1 MSDNTQPV
9 LLNFAPVLDG
19 LLIAVAGW
27 IAYFIRWNEWSI
39 PQGYLLVLILG
50 TALAVVLL
58 PLSGA
63 YRSWR
68 GRVQWKD
75 IGHALPALFFVVLIL
90 ALLGTLAKTSAEFS
104 RLWMA
109 YWFTLSVVALSAF
122 RWGGGKLQGLQM
134 RGGTLKRGILII
146 GDGEFALSVAEKI
159 RLATGS
165 SMEVCGFVATGK
177 LLAASPLAGPMLG
190 DLKQLENI
198 ISSPEL
204 SIDEIWIAVGD
215 FKPGQREMM
224 MQVLRRSCL
233 TIRFVPDLSM
243 LALINHVPREIAG
256 MTVIDLN
263 ASPLDGHNAV
273 LKATFDKAF
282 SALVLLLLAPLFCLI
297 SLAIKLDSGGPVFFR
312 QKRHGWDGHIIR
324 VLKFRTMKHVDSPAD
339 GVRQAVRNDPRVTAV
354 GGILRRSSLDELPQ
368 FINVL
373 RGDMSVVGPRPH
385 PLLLNES
392 FVGQIDAY
400 LQRHRVKPGI
410 TGWAQIHGFR
420 GETNTLDK
428 MQKRVEYDLYY
439 IEHWSLWL
447 DVKIIMRTLVG
458 GWSGDGAY

>member
-1 MSDNTQPV
+1 MSDNRQRA
-9 LLNFAPVLDG
+9 LLNFAPALDG

-27 IAYFIRWNEWSI
+27 IAYFFRWNEWSI
-39 PQGYLLVLILG
+39 PRDYLLVLILG
-50 TALAVVLL
+50 ATLAVLLL

-63 YRSWR
+63 YQSWR
-68 GRVQWKD
+68 GRVQWHD
-75 IGHALPALFFVVLIL
+75 IGHALPGLFFVVLIL
-90 ALLGTLAKTSAEFS
+90 ALVGTLAKTSAEFS

-109 YWFTLSVVALSAF
+109 YWFTLSVVALFAF
-122 RWGGGKLQGLQM
+122 RWGVEKLQRLRM
-134 RGGTLKRGILII
+134 RGGTLKQKVLIV

-159 RLATGS
+159 EAAAGS
-165 SMEVCGFVATGK
+165 SMEVCGFVATGNPP
-177 LLAASPLAGPMLG
+177 AASPLTGHVLG

-198 ISSPEL
+198 ISNPDI

-233 TIRFVPDLSM
+233 TIRFVPDLSL
-243 LALINHVPREIAG
+243 LALINHVPGEIAG

-263 ASPLDGHNAV
+263 ASPLEGHNAV

-282 SALVLLLLAPLFCLI
+282 SALVLVILAPLFCLI
-297 SLAIKLDSGGPVFFR
+297 SLAIKLNSRGPVFFM
-312 QKRHGWDGHIIR
+312 QKRHGWDGQIIR
-324 VLKFRTMKHVDSPAD
+324 VLKFRTMKHTDFPED
-339 GVRQAVRNDPRVTAV
+339 EVRQAVRGDSRVTAV
-354 GGILRRSSLDELPQ
+354 GRFLRRSSLDELPQ

-385 PLLLNES
+385 PLSLNES

-400 LQRHRVKPGI
+400 MQRHRVKPGI
-410 TGWAQIHGFR
+410 TGWAQVHGFR
-420 GETNTLDK
+420 GETETLDK

-439 IEHWSLWL
+439 IEHWSPWL
-447 DVKIIMRTLVG
+447 DVKIIMRSLIG
-458 GWSGDGAY
+458 GWSGDSAY

>member
-68 GRVQWKD
+68 GRVQWQD
-75 IGHALPALFFVVLIL
+75 IGHVVPALFFVVLIL
-90 ALLGTLAKTSAEFS
+90 ALVGTLAKTTAEFS

-109 YWFTLSVVALSAF
+109 YWFTLSVVALFAF
-122 RWGGGKLQGLQM
+122 RWGVGKLQRLQM
-134 RGGTLKRGILII
+134 RGGTLKRRILII
-146 GDGEFALSVAEKI
+146 GDGEFALAVAQKI
-159 RLATGS
+159 RVATGS
-165 SMEVCGFVATGK
+165 SMEVCGFVATGNP
-177 LLAASPLAGPMLG
+177 LAASSPAGPVLG
-190 DLKQLENI
+190 ELKQLESI
-198 ISSPEL
+198 ISTPDF

-215 FKPGQREMM
+215 FKPGQRETM

-243 LALINHVPREIAG
+243 LALINHVPGEIAG

-273 LKATFDKAF
+273 LKATFDKVF
-282 SALVLLLLAPLFCLI
+282 SALVLVLLAPLLCLI
-297 SLAIKLDSGGPVFFR
+297 SLAIKLDSRGPVLFV
-312 QKRHGWDGHIIR
+312 QKRHGWDGRIIR
-324 VLKFRTMKHVDSPAD
+324 VLKFRTMKQADSLAGED
-339 GVRQAVRNDPRVTAV
+339 RQAVRDDPRVTAV
-354 GGILRRSSLDELPQ
+354 GRILRRSSLDELPQ
-368 FINVL
+368 FLNVL

-385 PLLLNES
+385 PLSLNES
-392 FVGQIDAY
+392 FIGQIDAY
-400 LQRHRVKPGI
+400 MQRHRVKPGI
-410 TGWAQIHGFR
+410 TGWAQIYGFR
-420 GETNTLDK
+420 GETETLDK

-447 DVKIIMRTLVG
+447 DIKIIMRTLVV
-458 GWSGDGAY
+458 GWSGDSAY